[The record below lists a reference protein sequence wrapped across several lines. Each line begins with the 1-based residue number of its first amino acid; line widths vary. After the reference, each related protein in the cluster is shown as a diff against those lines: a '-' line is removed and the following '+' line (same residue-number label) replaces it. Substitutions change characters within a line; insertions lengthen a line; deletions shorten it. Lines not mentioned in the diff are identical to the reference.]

1 MKIFLNF
8 MLVLLL
14 FVNITGCNVADSQ
27 ETENKINSYKALP
40 LQNLFVDIPENYQ
53 KTSSEFYQEY
63 YICDDASI
71 IITEDTREKQYISAY
86 DYSVQAL
93 LEYRNMTSSLELL
106 SSDAI
111 PSNQDFTIQTL
122 EFNYT
127 IGDDDDSAKLT
138 CFVGY
143 LTEGSSMYI
152 ITCKANTDTYQNHKE
167 EFLSVMHSAVINI
180 N

>member
-1 MKIFLNF
+1 
-8 MLVLLL
+8 
-14 FVNITGCNVADSQ
+14 
-27 ETENKINSYKALP
+27 
-40 LQNLFVDIPENYQ
+40 
-53 KTSSEFYQEY
+53 
-63 YICDDASI
+63 

-93 LEYRNMTSSLELL
+93 LEYQNMTSSLELL

-111 PSNQDFTIQTL
+111 SSSQDVTIQTL

-127 IGDDDDSAKLT
+127 IGDGDDSAKLT

-152 ITCKANTDTYQNHKE
+152 ITCKANTDTYQNHRE
-167 EFLSVMHSAVINI
+167 EFLSVMRSAVINI